1 MSEKYFAE
9 SIKNRKNRFSIEIL
23 YLFFHNI
30 SLLGYRRKIWY
41 RPQGSKKTHFPNFF
55 QLVYQYRDDLCYL
68 HQRKSLF
75 GEKKISNF
83 FPMVI
88 SLIFMLK
95 FVVHKVT
102 YIYIGMMSL
111 YVPQKK
117 IFISAQ
123 TRFFIPR

>member
-30 SLLGYRRKIWY
+30 SLLGYRGKIWY

-83 FPMVI
+83 FPSEKIAKNRKKNAKIDVFIGVLEVI
-88 SLIFMLK
+88 FAK
-95 FVVHKVT
+95 N
-102 YIYIGMMSL
+102 G
-111 YVPQKK
+111 P
-117 IFISAQ
+117 
-123 TRFFIPR
+123 